1 MVRLAQGRSVT
12 EDELRQHVAA
22 RIAKFKV
29 PVRVLFLEENLPRNA
44 TGKVMKAQLREMF
57 TD

>member
-1 MVRLAQGRSVT
+1 MT